1 MKTSVKDE
9 TWATLEDVLARR
21 LYMKVTALPPPYHVN
36 GRHVEQIGWQY
47 QQSSWYHSQLIW
59 QLLDYCY
66 G

>member
-9 TWATLEDVLARR
+9 TWATLGDVLARR
-21 LYMKVTALPPPYHVN
+21 LYMKVTALPSPYHVN

-59 QLLDYCY
+59 QLVDYCY